1 MTKANHFYELS
12 VTDQDNLIDHIIF
25 YYRMIPSINYHQN
38 ARGLK
43 VHFNSLLGDD
53 MEHQITS
60 QCLMEA
66 MVKAGYRAVPSKK
79 DTNWYFNVGRI

>member
-38 ARGLK
+38 ALFYSKIPTYG
-43 VHFNSLLGDD
+43 SLASA
-53 MEHQITS
+53 I
-60 QCLMEA
+60 
-66 MVKAGYRAVPSKK
+66 P
-79 DTNWYFNVGRI
+79 